1 MGFKNRHVQVNETH
15 LTLHLATSSGGG
27 DRSVGFMAVLLKLF
41 LQLLSLLV
49 SDFDWS
55 NVVVGLLKFD
65 WAVTNILACGPV
77 KVNSSH
83 SIKV

>member
-1 MGFKNRHVQVNETH
+1 
-15 LTLHLATSSGGG
+15 
-27 DRSVGFMAVLLKLF
+27 MAVLLKLF

-83 SIKV
+83 SVKV